1 SATPGSPCWAP
12 ARRRTARAARTGVPT
27 WSGPAAAAPG
37 PTCRPTPD
45 PAPRRPGGRPGRGPY
60 PSGYA
65 PHSEFAGS
73 APELPLL
80 EKSQVRNGG
89 SGAEPA
95 HSPRTPL
102 PSAAPRRL
110 PQERC
115 AMPQQTVTVNGRDY
129 RTPQAPVV
137 VVCIDGSEPDYHEKA
152 IAAGRMPFL
161 AGLRAKG
168 GAFLDAECAMPSFTN
183 PNNLSIATGVPPA
196 VHGICGN
203 YFYDPDSGEEVM
215 MNAPG
220 LLRAPTLFAAFA
232 EAGRSV
238 AVVTAKD

>member
-1 SATPGSPCWAP
+1 
-12 ARRRTARAARTGVPT
+12 
-27 WSGPAAAAPG
+27 
-37 PTCRPTPD
+37 
-45 PAPRRPGGRPGRGPY
+45 
-60 PSGYA
+60 
-65 PHSEFAGS
+65 
-73 APELPLL
+73 
-80 EKSQVRNGG
+80 
-89 SGAEPA
+89 
-95 HSPRTPL
+95 
-102 PSAAPRRL
+102 
-110 PQERC
+110 
-115 AMPQQTVTVNGRDY
+115 MPQQTVTVNGRDY

-215 MNAPG
+215 MNDPG
-220 LLRAPTLFAAFA
+220 LLRAPPCSPPSPRPAARSRWSPPRTSCA
-232 EAGRSV
+232 ACSAGACAAAACASPRRRPTPPPSPT
-238 AVVTAKD
+238 TASRTSWTWSAWTCPRCTAPG